1 MRVFY
6 SQRCGRDSVHA
17 IASAAKRRT
26 GGGREPDRSRE
37 RPPWTSPHLPHAADI
52 GSS

>member
-1 MRVFY
+1 MQVLY
-6 SQRCGRDSVHA
+6 SPRCGRNSAHA

-26 GGGREPDRSRE
+26 GGGREPARSRE
-37 RPPWTSPHLPHAADI
+37 DSLDVAHLPHEADI